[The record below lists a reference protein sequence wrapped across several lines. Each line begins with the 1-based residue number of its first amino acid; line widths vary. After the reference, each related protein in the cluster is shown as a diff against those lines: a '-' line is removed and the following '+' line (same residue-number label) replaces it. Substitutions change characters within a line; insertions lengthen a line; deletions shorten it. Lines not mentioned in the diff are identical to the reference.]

1 MKVFELV
8 NSQPRVTTEA
18 LLTFS
23 DLYNRDTS
31 KNKDRFYQEMLYVY
45 FYTDYKSYYNGIAI
59 ADREKEIIKQYIKI
73 PGWKPDNEVKRA
85 IEIYKQLQ
93 KTESLGLLED
103 ARYALEKIRG
113 YYKSIDFNKRDT
125 KGNQLFKITDVTR
138 SVGDI
143 AKMIESLDK
152 LTDKVRKEEE
162 LGRRSRGEGEGG
174 FFESK

>member
-1 MKVFELV
+1 MRIFEIIS
-8 NSQPRVTTEA
+8 NQPRVTTEGI
-18 LLTFS
+18 LTFQE
-23 DLYNRDTS
+23 LYDRDTT
-31 KNKDRFYQEMLYVY
+31 KDKSVFFQEMEYIY
-45 FYTDYKSYYNGIAI
+45 FSTDYKSYYTGLNVDI
-59 ADREKEIIKQYIKI
+59 REKEVIKHYIKV
-73 PGWKPDNEVKRA
+73 PGWKPDALVKAGVER
-85 IEIYKQLQ
+85 YKQLQ

-113 YYKSIDFNKRDT
+113 YYKSIDFAKRDT

-162 LGRRSRGEGEGG
+162 LGRKTRGDGEGG
-174 FFESK
+174 FFENR